1 MPVRLVVTFNV
12 LPGRADDFIAA
23 WSERLTEVHQEPG
36 CEQYELF
43 RSTERPDVVVLLE
56 LWSSPETLE
65 AHAELNRERTPVAR
79 DLLDGRP
86 NLERFET

>member
-23 WSERLTEVHQEPG
+23 WPDRIAEVRQEPG

-43 RSTERPDVVVLLE
+43 RSAERSDVVVLLE
-56 LWSSPETLE
+56 LWSSPATLQ
-65 AHAELNRERTPVAR
+65 AHAELNRQRTPIGR
-79 DLLDGRP
+79 DLLNGQAK
-86 NLERFET
+86 LERFET

>member
-12 LPGRADDFIAA
+12 LPGKADDFIAA
-23 WSERLTEVHQEPG
+23 WPERQAEVYQEPG

-43 RSTERPDVVVLLE
+43 RGVESPNKVVLLE
-56 LWSSPETLE
+56 LWSSAETLQ
-65 AHAELNRERTPVAR
+65 AHAELNQKRTPIAR

-86 NLERFET
+86 VLERFET